1 MAEIYQTDLVS
12 EKTSEAKC
20 YQSIL
25 SALEHDPLCL
35 DAYVQFVN
43 YFMNKG
49 DLATAKKIAK
59 KVMEEIH
66 LQMDQD
72 TIFEEEDSETE
83 TIPHSLRTNV
93 AKLLIELEEWDEGLY
108 ILNGLYDEDNTNLD
122 VVYMLAFVNF
132 KMQKYSQTKDLLD
145 ILSEKDFQEDSELY
159 TAFEELLAE
168 FKKVNYDEQQDKS
181 EDIEEEDP
189 QEHDWMDLE

>member
-66 LQMDQD
+66 LQMDQE

-83 TIPHSLRTNV
+83 TASIHR
-93 AKLLIELEEWDEGLY
+93 
-108 ILNGLYDEDNTNLD
+108 
-122 VVYMLAFVNF
+122 
-132 KMQKYSQTKDLLD
+132 
-145 ILSEKDFQEDSELY
+145 
-159 TAFEELLAE
+159 
-168 FKKVNYDEQQDKS
+168 
-181 EDIEEEDP
+181 
-189 QEHDWMDLE
+189 